1 MKLLPIV
8 QPAYYTTECGS
19 AYHGDSLDF
28 MRNLPDNCVNLVMT
42 SSPFALQRKKGY
54 GNVDAADYVAWLT
67 PFAQEIFRILTD
79 DGSFV
84 VDIGG
89 SWIKGQPT
97 RSLYH
102 LEVVIAFTKQI
113 GFHLAQEFFWY
124 NPAKLPTP
132 AEWVTVRRI
141 RAKDA
146 VNTVWWLSKTPYP
159 KASNRNVLVEYSD
172 SMKELLIKGYKAKM
186 RPSGHDISTKFQ
198 RDNGGAIPSN
208 LLQIANTESNSEYQ
222 RMCRAKGIAP
232 HPARFPQALPE
243 FFIKF
248 LTDRGDI
255 VLDPFAGS
263 MVTGAACEALGRH
276 WYGVELVE
284 EYLQGSRYRFNG
296 SLLPNALQA
305 NFLREESP
313 TFSLK

>member
-8 QPAYYTTECGS
+8 QPAYYSTRWGS
-19 AYHGDSLDF
+19 AYHCDGLEF
-28 MRNLPDNCVNLVMT
+28 MKALPDNSVNLVIT
-42 SSPFALQRKKGY
+42 SPPFALQRKKDY
-54 GNVDAADYVAWLT
+54 GNVEADDYVAWIT
-67 PFAQEIFRILTD
+67 PFAHEIFRILTH

-84 VDIGG
+84 IDIGG
-89 SWIKGQPT
+89 AWIKGLPT

-102 LEVVIAFTKQI
+102 LEVVIAFTKQV
-113 GFHLAQEFFWY
+113 GLHLAQEFFWY

-141 RAKDA
+141 RVKDA

-172 SMKELLIKGYKAKM
+172 SMKELLVKGYRAKK

-208 LLQIANTESNSEYQ
+208 LLRIANTESNSEYQ
-222 RMCRAKGIAP
+222 RLCRANGIAP
-232 HPARFPQALPE
+232 HPARFPQTLPE

-248 LTDRGDI
+248 LTEPGDI
-255 VLDPFAGS
+255 VLDPFGGS
-263 MVTGAACEALGRH
+263 MVTGAVCEALGRR
-276 WYGVELVE
+276 WYGVELIE

-296 SLLPNALQA
+296 SLLPGELQT
-305 NFLREESP
+305 NFLKEESP
-313 TFSLK
+313 ALSLM